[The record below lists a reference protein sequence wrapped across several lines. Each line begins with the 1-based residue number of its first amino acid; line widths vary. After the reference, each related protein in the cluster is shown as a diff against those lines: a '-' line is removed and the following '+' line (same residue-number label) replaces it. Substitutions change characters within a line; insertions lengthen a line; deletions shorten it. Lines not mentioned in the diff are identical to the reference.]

1 MKVKKCLDPPAHLD
15 SMVLPDLLAFL
26 ALRENREPE
35 AILVV
40 MGNLVSQDNVVTQ
53 D

>member
-1 MKVKKCLDPPAHLD
+1 LKVKKCLDPPAHLD
-15 SMVLPDLLAFL
+15 SMVLLDPLVFPE
-26 ALRENREPE
+26 LRENRERE

-40 MGNLVSQDNVVTQ
+40 MENLVSLDNVVTL